1 MPDRASGRHVP
12 VRKEREDSVAVET
25 NRSEVDESNNDAWAG
40 WGGVVCP
47 TMGGADGLGG
57 ESQPI
62 DSLSTKKRED

>member
-1 MPDRASGRHVP
+1 M
-12 VRKEREDSVAVET
+12 
-25 NRSEVDESNNDAWAG
+25 
-40 WGGVVCP
+40 VCP